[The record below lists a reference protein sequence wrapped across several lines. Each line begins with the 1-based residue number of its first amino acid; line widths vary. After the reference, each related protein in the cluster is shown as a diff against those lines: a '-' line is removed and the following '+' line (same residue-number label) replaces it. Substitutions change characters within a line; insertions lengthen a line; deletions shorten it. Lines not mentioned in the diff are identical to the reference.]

1 MSRLLRPVRRG
12 ADETPAPQPDAA
24 RPAERR
30 PGNVIVVNNVFKTY
44 AIGDIEVHALQGVS
58 LTIERG
64 DFVAIMGASGS
75 GKSTLMNILGC
86 LDLPTRG
93 RYLLDGVDVRG
104 MTDDELSDVRNRKIG
119 FVFQS
124 FNLIA
129 RTPAIVNVELPL
141 IYGGLRHKGDRRRRA
156 LQAMEAVGLGDR
168 IHHLPSELSGGQQQ
182 RVAVARAI
190 ATNPAMILADEPTGN
205 LDTKATHE
213 VLDIFSG
220 LNAGGRTVV
229 MITHEDDVAAASKR
243 IIRLVDGRIVDDHR
257 LASVDGPPPRYEAH
271 GELNEEALLNKAAR

>member
-1 MSRLLRPVRRG
+1 M
-12 ADETPAPQPDAA
+12 TPLG
-24 RPAERR
+24 R
-30 PGNVIVVNNVFKTY
+30 NVIVVNDVVKTY
-44 AIGDIEVHALQGVS
+44 SLGDIEVHALQGVS
-58 LTIERG
+58 LVIERG

-124 FNLIA
+124 FNLIP
-129 RTPAIVNVELPL
+129 RTQAIANVELPL

-156 LQAMEAVGLGDR
+156 QQAMAAVGLADR

-213 VLDIFSG
+213 ILDIFSR
-220 LNAGGRTVV
+220 LNAEGRTVV
-229 MITHEDDVAAASKR
+229 MITHEDDVAAVSKR
-243 IIRLVDGRIVDDHR
+243 IIRLVDGHIVDDHR
-257 LASVDGPPPRYEAH
+257 TAPVAGPPPQYAAH
-271 GELNEEALLNKAAR
+271 GHLNEEALLNEAAR